1 MSIKS
6 PRRALGCQ
14 QRRPASSKELPTL
27 GRQLLQINAQP
38 LREIQAT
45 WECAVH
51 AMGRILFP
59 WLCQRHQNFPGPQ
72 DLSISESISFFTSS
86 LINHQHRLIECLLEM
101 SLQAQWLC
109 SLVLEHLGYRS
120 KGPVFKSQWL
130 HSLLM
135 LAAVV
140 NKWQWPKFLTY
151 EMERIM
157 VFVQ

>member
-14 QRRPASSKELPTL
+14 QRRPASNKELPTL

-86 LINHQHRLIECLLEM
+86 LINHQHRLIEFFFFFEK
-101 SLQAQWLC
+101 SLPAQWLC
-109 SLVLEHLGYRS
+109 SFVMKCFSYGS
-120 KGPVFKSQWL
+120 KGLCSSPDCTTHLS
-130 HSLLM
+130 
-135 LAAVV
+135 
-140 NKWQWPKFLTY
+140 Y
-151 EMERIM
+151 
-157 VFVQ
+157 